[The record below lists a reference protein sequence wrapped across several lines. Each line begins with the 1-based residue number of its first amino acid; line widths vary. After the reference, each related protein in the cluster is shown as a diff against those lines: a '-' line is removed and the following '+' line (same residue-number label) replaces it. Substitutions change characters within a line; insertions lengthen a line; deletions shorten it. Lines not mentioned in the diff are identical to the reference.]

1 MKKIEPFEID
11 EAIGNEEIVCL
22 YLYTPMC
29 GTCQLAKR
37 MLEVVE
43 ELFPFLPFYQTDINY
58 MPERAAAWKIE
69 SVPCLLLF
77 QGGNIVKKWYA
88 FHSVPYLY
96 ETIKEMLPNDNRFC
110 TNRKTD

>member
-1 MKKIEPFEID
+1 MQTITIEQLD
-11 EAIGNEEIVCL
+11 EQLKHEGIACL
-22 YLYTPMC
+22 YLYTSMC

-43 ELFPFLPFYQTDINY
+43 QLFPHLPFYQADINY
-58 MPERAAAWKIE
+58 MPERAMEWKIE

-77 QGGNIVKKWYA
+77 YHGTIRQKLYA

-96 ETIKEMLPNDNRFC
+96 ETIKMIGNHR
-110 TNRKTD
+110 

>member
-1 MKKIEPFEID
+1 MQAITIEQLD
-11 EAIGNEEIVCL
+11 EQLKQEAMACV

-43 ELFPFLPFYQTDINY
+43 QLFPHIPFYQADINY
-58 MPERAAAWKIE
+58 MPERAMEWKIE

-77 QGGNIVKKWYA
+77 HHGTIRQKLYA
-88 FHSVPYLY
+88 FHSVPHLY
-96 ETIKEMLPNDNRFC
+96 ETIKMIENHR
-110 TNRKTD
+110 